1 MKLLLLRCTGYR
13 PILEGLKTLT
23 SDRWAASNGSNGA
36 SGDCGMGE
44 KCCKNGNNLES
55 EPEYSKV
62 LFDSKEF
69 IPYDP
74 SQEPI
79 FPPELQL
86 DVDLDRQF
94 LTFSSSRVTW
104 YRPVSLDQM
113 LTLKQRHPE
122 SKIVVGNTE
131 LGVEVKFK
139 HCDYPVYISPGH
151 VKEFNQVYFD
161 DV

>member
-1 MKLLLLRCTGYR
+1 
-13 PILEGLKTLT
+13 
-23 SDRWAASNGSNGA
+23 
-36 SGDCGMGE
+36 MGE
-44 KCCKNGNNLES
+44 KCCKNGNNLDS

-122 SKIVVGNTE
+122 AKIVVGNTE

-151 VKEFNQVYFD
+151 VKEFNQVYFY